1 MVNNRFHS
9 GLGQASGPL
18 AMEGYLAVRTED
30 AADFGELLARTR
42 SASLATYRSAYY
54 DKRALEADLAPYA
67 EDAGVVFER
76 SCWYNDQRVATLE
89 PAAADWSPV
98 TAGESTLSWEPAT
111 DHGGTVS
118 YVLHMA
124 DKPDGIEIAMTADT
138 HLFTPAEMERLLRA
152 IEATVLTQAG

>member
-1 MVNNRFHS
+1 MLS
-9 GLGQASGPL
+9 S
-18 AMEGYLAVRTED
+18 
-30 AADFGELLARTR
+30 
-42 SASLATYRSAYY
+42 S
-54 DKRALEADLAPYA
+54 
-67 EDAGVVFER
+67 
-76 SCWYNDQRVATLE
+76 
-89 PAAADWSPV
+89 AADWSPV